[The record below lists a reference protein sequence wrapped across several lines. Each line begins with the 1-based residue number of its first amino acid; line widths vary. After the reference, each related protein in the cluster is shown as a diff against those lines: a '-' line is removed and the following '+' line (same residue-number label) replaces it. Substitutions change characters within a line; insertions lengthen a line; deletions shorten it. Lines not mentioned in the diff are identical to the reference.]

1 MKNLIKTL
9 ILSGGGVKG
18 IAYIG
23 VIKCLEELKLNGD
36 VKFEINEMCC
46 VSIGSLVGLLYLIGY
61 TYDELY
67 AEIISME
74 IDSLKNFRIK
84 NFLEKYGMDNGKR
97 LTTWIESMLL
107 KKGVSK
113 DITLREIWNKYGVNF
128 RVVVTNVNKYTIEIF
143 DYKKNPNLKVIKA
156 IRMSTSIPFIFCAE
170 KYNDNIY
177 VDGGLL
183 NNYPIK
189 LYDEYENMDNVIGCK
204 LVTKG
209 EFYDDNDD
217 INYEIDS
224 FDSYLLHLMGCLFA
238 NKERDSTLAYKYIK
252 HTICIHAYKITHSIN
267 FILTDDEKHDLIDMG
282 YQAARDYF
290 DKNVKS

>member
-36 VKFEINEMCC
+36 VTFEINEMCC
-46 VSIGSLVGLLYLIGY
+46 VSIGSVVGLLYLIGY

-67 AEIISME
+67 AEIISIE
-74 IDSLKNFRIK
+74 IDSLKNFRMK
-84 NFLEKYGMDNGKR
+84 NFLEKYGMDNGK
-97 LTTWIESMLL
+97 LITTWIESMLL
-107 KKGVSK
+107 KKGISK
-113 DITLREIWNKYGVNF
+113 DITLREIWHKYGVNF
-128 RVVVTNVNKYTIEIF
+128 RVVVTNVNKYNIEIF

-170 KYNDNIY
+170 KYNNSIY

-189 LYDEYENMDNVIGCK
+189 EYENMDNVLGCK

-209 EFYDDNDD
+209 EFHDD

-224 FDSYLLHLMGCLFA
+224 FESYLLHLMGCLFA
-238 NKERDSTLAYKYIK
+238 NKERDTTLAYKYIE
-252 HTICIHAYKITHSIN
+252 HTICIHAYKITHPIN
-267 FILTDDEKHDLIDMG
+267 FILTENEKRGLIDMG

-290 DKNVKS
+290 DKSVKS